1 MSPERIEKF
10 SVKSKLITPACVT
23 HSQGSAH
30 QYGVFHGGVRV
41 SPPGHSN
48 TPCSCLGGT
57 EAEKYHHRRHYPAP
71 GKSFSRACALNKKCP
86 ETLGNWWRK
95 YPCRH
100 GLSGFLQGE
109 KRADIQLNSFGF
121 YTNGSLEVEL
131 SLLRLGLQE
140 TEEKSSKVRRLT
152 GGFSAQVLESCP
164 RPVPHPW
171 DLWQVP

>member
-1 MSPERIEKF
+1 M
-10 SVKSKLITPACVT
+10 KSKLIIPACVP

-30 QYGVFHGGVRV
+30 QHGAFHGGVRV
-41 SPPGHSN
+41 SPGHSN

-57 EAEKYHHRRHYPAP
+57 EAEKYHRRRHYPAS
-71 GKSFSRACALNKKCP
+71 GKPFSHACALNKRCP
-86 ETLGNWWRK
+86 EALGNWWRK
-95 YPCRH
+95 CPCRQ

-121 YTNGSLEVEL
+121 YANGSLEVEL

-140 TEEKSSKVRRLT
+140 AEEKSSKVRRLT
-152 GGFSAQVLESCP
+152 GGLSAQVLESCP

-171 DLWQVP
+171 DL